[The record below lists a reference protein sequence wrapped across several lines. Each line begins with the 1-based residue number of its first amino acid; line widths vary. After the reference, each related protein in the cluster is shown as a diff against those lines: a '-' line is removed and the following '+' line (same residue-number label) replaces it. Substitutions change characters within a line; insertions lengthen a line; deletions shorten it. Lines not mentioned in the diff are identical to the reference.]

1 MSAGAPATREDLTA
15 PATKADLMVLK
26 SDLKS
31 AKADLEGQIKLLR
44 SDLDRVDARL
54 TAKIDVSI
62 AEVKTSLTYTVWLA
76 MATLG
81 GAMALLRLFLS
92 KAIPG
97 GTRCPQGAPAGG
109 VNSVR
114 GHCRGPSQGLIME
127 LRWGAGRRGPD
138 GRR

>member
-15 PATKADLMVLK
+15 PATKADLMLLR
-26 SDLKS
+26 S
-31 AKADLEGQIKLLR
+31 DLEGRIKSLR

-81 GAMALLRLFLS
+81 GAMALLRFF
-92 KAIPG
+92 
-97 GTRCPQGAPAGG
+97 
-109 VNSVR
+109 
-114 GHCRGPSQGLIME
+114 
-127 LRWGAGRRGPD
+127 
-138 GRR
+138 